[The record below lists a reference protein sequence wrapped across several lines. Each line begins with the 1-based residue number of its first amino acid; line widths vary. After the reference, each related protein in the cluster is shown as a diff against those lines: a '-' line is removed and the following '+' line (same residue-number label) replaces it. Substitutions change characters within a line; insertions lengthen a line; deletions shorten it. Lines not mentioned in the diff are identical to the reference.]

1 MFHLLPPVSSESSI
15 DADLSAHPVLA
26 NATASSPYLQR
37 LCRYRP
43 ETLQR
48 INSDGAETT
57 VRNAIECANFCA
69 DGHSVDEVKKTL
81 RHCKSDIHLSL
92 ASLDLSC
99 TWDWDPVT
107 RTFSEFADKAADT
120 ALRAACFKA
129 AESGWIEWSDRD
141 QPVLG
146 LFLLA
151 LGKHGAMELNYSSDI
166 DIIAM
171 YDPDIFPSA
180 SRSAGDAA
188 VRIIQLT
195 AQILEQQTEHGYVLR
210 VDLRLRPDPR
220 STPVAVSTHSADLYY
235 ESVGQNWKRMAYIK
249 ARPCAG
255 DTVAADAFLKEL
267 EPFIWRRH
275 LDFWALEDIR
285 AIKNQIHST
294 GGHKGL
300 ENPEF
305 DVKLGRGGIREIEF
319 FAQTQQL
326 IHGGRHPEL
335 RNRRTVDALEALA
348 ADGHVASETA
358 SELAE
363 LYGLLRGIEH
373 RVQMLNDDH
382 THTLSHREEQR
393 ERVAHLCG
401 YAELAAFDSDVR
413 EMREKVHTHYSAL
426 FHSPDQLPG
435 VEGNLVFTGVDIDP
449 GTVETLESL
458 GFSDAKG
465 VIADVQSWHRGKLR
479 ATKTQRSRQ
488 LLTAL
493 EARLFQLMSET
504 GNPDAAFDGF
514 KTFLAGL
521 SGGVQTLSLFTAN
534 PVILDDLI
542 AIFSMAPRL
551 ARDLASNPNLIESLL
566 DGGFTDDIREDTCG
580 YVGGVAAVQ
589 TNHDLS
595 FEDAMNEVR
604 RNFRDAHFRIR
615 FRLLNDAKL
624 LADAGHC
631 FSDLA
636 DTCIRA
642 LEPHAIKAAEASLG
656 PASGKWVIC
665 GLGKLGN
672 RDLTARSD
680 LDLMVIYDPDEGAS
694 SAANFFTRATQRLI
708 TSLSAQTEEGLLYEA
723 DMQLRPSG
731 RAGPVAVRL
740 SAFADYYRNDA
751 WTWEHM
757 ALTRLRVIA
766 GDPGLADRVMAEKQ
780 AQLSLPRPKDML
792 IQDAWDMRQRLLKE
806 RPPKNALDVKLAKG
820 GMMDVE
826 FLAQT
831 AQLVHPE
838 ADWGDRTLET
848 VLPKTVEYGL
858 LSDGELR
865 SLMHTYVM
873 CRGLQA
879 YQRAAL
885 DRAVDQTE
893 WPEALKR
900 ITAKALNVEDFEALL
915 SLLFQQQEAV
925 WSIFCKQ
932 MQPETTE
939 WISPSR

>member
-1 MFHLLPPVSSESSI
+1 MFRLSPPVSSEPPV
-15 DADLSAHPVLA
+15 DAELSAHPVLSA
-26 NATASSPYLQR
+26 ATTSSPYLQR
-37 LCRYRP
+37 LCRLRP
-43 ETLQR
+43 DTLSH
-48 INSDGAETT
+48 IASDGAEVA
-57 VRNAIECANFCA
+57 VRNAIDCASFCA
-69 DGHSVDEVKKTL
+69 GEQSIDEVKKTL
-81 RHCKSDIHLSL
+81 RQCKSDIHLSL

-99 TWDWDPVT
+99 AWDWDPVT

-129 AESGWIEWSDRD
+129 AESGWIDWADRD
-141 QPVLG
+141 KPVPG

-171 YDPDIFPSA
+171 YDADIFPSA
-180 SRSAGDAA
+180 SRTAGDAA
-188 VRIIQLT
+188 VRIIQLM

-220 STPVAVSTHSADLYY
+220 STPVAVSTQSAELYY
-235 ESVGQNWKRMAYIK
+235 ESVGQNWERMAYIK
-249 ARPCAG
+249 ARPCGG
-255 DTVAADAFLKEL
+255 DIGSANAFLKEL

-335 RNRRTVDALEALA
+335 RNRRTVDALSALA
-348 ADGHVASETA
+348 EDGHVAAETA
-358 SELAE
+358 SELVE

-382 THTLSHREEQR
+382 THSLSHREEQR
-393 ERVAHLCG
+393 QRVAHLCG
-401 YAELAAFDSDVR
+401 YSDLAAFDGDVR
-413 EMREKVHTHYSAL
+413 GIREKVHTHYSAL
-426 FHSPDQLPG
+426 FHLPDQLPG

-449 GTVETLESL
+449 GTVETLAKL
-458 GFSDAKG
+458 GFSEPERI
-465 VIADVQSWHRGKLR
+465 IADVQSWHRGKLR
-479 ATKTQRSRQ
+479 ATKTSRSRQ

-493 EARLFQLMSET
+493 EARIFQLMSET
-504 GNPDAAFDGF
+504 GNPDAAFEGF

-542 AIFSMAPRL
+542 SIFSMAPRL

-566 DGGFTDDIREDTCG
+566 DGGFTDDIQEDTCG
-580 YVGGVAAVQ
+580 YLGGVAAVQ
-589 TNHDLS
+589 TSDELS
-595 FEDAMNEVR
+595 FEDAMNKVR

-615 FRLLNDAKL
+615 FRLLNDASL
-624 LADAGHC
+624 LDQAGHC

-642 LEPHAIKAAEASLG
+642 LEPHALKAAEASLG
-656 PASGKWVIC
+656 LPTGKWVIC

-680 LDLMVIYDPDEGAS
+680 LDLMVIYQPDEGSAS
-694 SAANFFTRATQRLI
+694 APAFFTRATQRFI

-757 ALTRLRVIA
+757 ALTRLRVVA
-766 GDPGLADRVMAEKQ
+766 GDPGLAERVMAEKQ
-780 AQLSLPRPKDML
+780 ALLSLPRPPEK
-792 IQDAWDMRQRLLKE
+792 IIADAWDMRQRLLKE
-806 RPPKNALDVKLAKG
+806 RPAKTALDVKLSKG
-820 GMMDVE
+820 GMIDVE
-826 FLAQT
+826 FIAQT
-831 AQLVHPE
+831 AQLILPD
-838 ADWGDRTLET
+838 ADWGDRTLQI
-848 VLPKTVEYGL
+848 VIPKAEEYGL
-858 LSDGELR
+858 ITDGERRCL
-865 SLMHTYVM
+865 LHTYIM

-879 YQRAAL
+879 FQRAAL

-900 ITAKALNVEDFEALL
+900 ITSKALNVEDFEALL
-915 SLLFQQQEAV
+915 SLLFQQQEQV
-925 WSIFCKQ
+925 WSIFCKKL
-932 MQPETTE
+932 QPDATE
-939 WISPSR
+939 WQNLSR